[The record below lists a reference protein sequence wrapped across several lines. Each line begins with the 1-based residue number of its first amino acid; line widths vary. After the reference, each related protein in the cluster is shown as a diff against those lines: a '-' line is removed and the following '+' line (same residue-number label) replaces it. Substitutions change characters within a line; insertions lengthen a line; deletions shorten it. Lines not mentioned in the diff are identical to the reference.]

1 MDPSLIQQSISIAF
15 VALFSSFD
23 VSLAITVAFTSI
35 HLNNNAHKLHAW
47 ITFIKQKYKKFKANN
62 NKKNLIFASP
72 QHHHPIWIINC
83 VHWRKCWQMLAPLIA
98 RTVWDMPKKSVNK
111 LYTVFVRA
119 LAIDAEC
126 WPAFRIQIIFGIDSW
141 IVYENNFGVCVCVC
155 EFTSVSAVL
164 YFIAWTYATKRHL
177 HEHSKYNFIIN
188 KYVLFYVD
196 GCIESFDSNGNE
208 VKMQKNKRARSID
221 IFGFRCAEANESITL
236 FCMNKKPNAKNQ

>member
-141 IVYENNFGVCVCVC
+141 IVYENNFGVCVCVSSQASALFC
-155 EFTSVSAVL
+155 ISLPEHTRPKDICTNIQNIILLLINTYYFTSTVVSN
-164 YFIAWTYATKRHL
+164 
-177 HEHSKYNFIIN
+177 HSIRMAMK
-188 KYVLFYVD
+188 
-196 GCIESFDSNGNE
+196 
-208 VKMQKNKRARSID
+208 
-221 IFGFRCAEANESITL
+221 
-236 FCMNKKPNAKNQ
+236 